1 MKEKLTKFSRGMFQY
16 ERQVLL
22 FSQESIELGI
32 ESGKIYE
39 GSLKISTKSHIPIK
53 GILSKT
59 DHFLKLSETSFS
71 GTEVTVPYTYDA
83 TELPAGET
91 RTGSILV
98 ISNCGEYEIPVVVKV
113 EAPYFLTELGK
124 IRDLF
129 QFANLAKQDWL
140 SAVKIFKS
148 DQFVKKLLCHDSK
161 TEVLYHGLMKSIST
175 SHAMEEFLISIHKK
189 VRINLTL
196 DKTSIEYSNVC
207 ESLQDRIVI
216 YKDNWGYTEIRVEA
230 DADFI
235 EPEHKIIWSENF
247 IGNSYNLKF
256 LIKKENL
263 KPGLNHGSI
272 LLKTPHQNLRVEI
285 VARGEEQLE
294 VKQQNVKDSINHQE
308 NLITLSQNYLNFRMN
323 RIAAEDYLLQMRTLL
338 NQMYE
343 SGETEYYYLLKA
355 HLAVSI
361 GDMDEISEC
370 FRYLDKCRD
379 EWEQDDPEKYAAY
392 QYLIAMKDRE
402 QDMIEVASGEI
413 EKLYQKQP
421 DNWKIFWFFMNV
433 KREYMEEPRK
443 RFEALQELLRNGV
456 RSRIIYYEASVLY
469 REHPVFLAEV
479 SEEALPVMTW
489 MVREN
494 CMSEEVK
501 QQYLLMVS
509 KRKHF
514 YPILFHS
521 LEKLYEEQEDAHIL
535 QVILSILIRTQ
546 KAGRKYFKW
555 YELGIQKQVRIL
567 QLYEYYMYSMEEDI
581 HTVLPESVVTYF
593 SVDCTLNEKK
603 RTFLYANIVEN
614 WEKYDKVVLEG
625 YEEAIHQFAKK
636 ELEKRVINRNLAIL
650 YEELCTSEA
659 FDETVKANL
668 PYVMFQQ
675 EIRCE
680 NPDIIGVAVA
690 HKEVE
695 KEVYT
700 PLEGGV
706 AQVAIYTD
714 TAQIFLVDRKNNRYA
729 ATMEYY
735 VSKYLFLNELAKE
748 CLSFAEQNGMLLL
761 YLYEQMETYHKYAQT
776 AVTIRKRILM
786 LDELKTAFYWEC
798 FGKLV
803 NYYYDTTQ
811 VALLDEL
818 LQNVDFS
825 YFDPEER
832 ARMMELCM
840 VRGVNAD
847 LEEQFERYGYD
858 KLSPKR
864 LLSYCCKQLTQNPE
878 RQITQLFLDIC
889 YYALLHGKNAKQT
902 TSILCEHYVGSLEQL
917 IRIWKACKEYSL
929 DCVELE
935 EQIVSQ
941 SLFGETKR
949 KEVVTVFYEYNS
961 REQKDKMVVKA
972 YLSYRAYEY
981 LLRDEEIEAPLVEI
995 MKEFI
1000 LYNNCN
1006 IANLAYLKILS
1017 KQERLTEKEQE
1028 TAEIQVGQFVKQG
1041 ITLPFF
1047 IGFKRHFPLPY
1058 EIANKYFVD
1067 YRCNANRK
1075 VVLHYALNSERF
1087 KEEVMKNC
1095 YQGIYVKN
1103 FVLFHGNTLSYYMTE
1118 QGENYEKRTETIT
1131 INYEDDMSETD
1142 SEYSLLNSLLVAKE
1156 VQDSKTVLELMKRY
1170 MTGKTIVSEQFK
1182 MLD

>member
-1 MKEKLTKFSRGMFQY
+1 MKEKLTKFSRGVFQY
-16 ERQVLL
+16 EKQALV

-39 GSLKISTKSHIPIK
+39 GSFKISTQSHIPVK

-71 GTEVTVPYTYDA
+71 GTEVTVQYAYDA

-91 RTGSILV
+91 RTGAIMV

-113 EAPYFLTELGK
+113 EAPYFMTELGK

-140 SAVKIFKS
+140 SATKIFKS
-148 DQFVKKLLCHDSK
+148 DQFAKKLLCHDSK

-196 DKTSIEYSNVC
+196 DKTSIEYSNVA

-216 YKDNWGYTEIRVEA
+216 YKDNWGYTEIRVET

-272 LLKTPHQNLRVEI
+272 LLKTPHQNFRVEI
-285 VARGEEQLE
+285 VARGEEKLE
-294 VKQQNVKDSINHQE
+294 VKQQYVKEAISHQE

-338 NQMYE
+338 DQMYE
-343 SGETEYYYLLKA
+343 CGETDYYYLLKT
-355 HLAVSI
+355 HLAVSV

-370 FRYLDKCRD
+370 FKYLDKCKD
-379 EWEQDDPEKYAAY
+379 EWELENPERYAAY
-392 QYLIAMKDRE
+392 QYLAAMKDRE
-402 QDMIEVASGEI
+402 QEMIEEACKVI
-413 EKLYQKQP
+413 EELYQKQP
-421 DNWKIFWFFMNV
+421 DNWKIFWFYMNV
-433 KREYMEEPRK
+433 KKEYMEEPRK

-456 RSRIIYYEASVLY
+456 HSSIIYYEASVLY
-469 REHPVFLAEV
+469 REYPVFLAEV
-479 SEEALPVMTW
+479 SEEAIPVMTW

-494 CMSEEVK
+494 CMTEEVK
-501 QQYLLMVS
+501 QQYLMMVS

-514 YPILFHS
+514 YPVLFHS
-521 LEKLYEEQEDAHIL
+521 LEKLYEEKEDAQVL
-535 QVILSILIRTQ
+535 QVILSILIRAQ

-555 YELGIQKQVRIL
+555 YELGVQKQVRVL

-581 HTVLPESVVTYF
+581 HTVLPESLVTYF

-603 RTFLYANIVEN
+603 RAFLYANLVEN
-614 WEKYDKVVLEG
+614 WERYDKVILEG
-625 YEEAIHQFAKK
+625 YEEAIHEFAKK
-636 ELEKRVINRNLAIL
+636 ELEKRVINSNLAVL

-668 PYVMFQQ
+668 PYVMFGQ
-675 EIRCE
+675 EIRCD
-680 NPDIIGVAVA
+680 NPEIIGVAVA
-690 HKEVE
+690 HEEVE
-695 KEVYT
+695 NEVYT

-729 ATMEYY
+729 TTMEYY
-735 VSKYLFLNELAKE
+735 VTKYLYMNELAKE
-748 CLSFAEQNGMLLL
+748 CLSFAQQNGMLLL
-761 YLYEQMETYHKYAQT
+761 YLYEQMETYHNYAET
-776 AVTIRKRILM
+776 AVAIRKRILM
-786 LDELKTAFYWEC
+786 LDELKPSFYWEC
-798 FGKLV
+798 FEKLV

-818 LQNVDFS
+818 LKSVDFTC
-825 YFDPEER
+825 FAPEER
-832 ARMMELCM
+832 ARMMELCII
-840 VRGVNAD
+840 RGLNVD

-864 LLSYCCKQLTQNPE
+864 LLSYCCRQLNQNPDRE
-878 RQITQLFLDIC
+878 ITQLFLDIC
-889 YYALLHGKNAKQT
+889 YYALLHGRSAKQT
-902 TSILCEHYVGSLEQL
+902 TKILCENYIGSLEQL
-917 IRIWKACKEYSL
+917 IRIWKAAKEYSL

-941 SLFGETKR
+941 SLFSETKR
-949 KEVVTVFYEYNS
+949 KETVTVFYEYNS
-961 REQKDKMVVKA
+961 HEQKNKMVVKA
-972 YLSYRAYEY
+972 YLSYLAYQY
-981 LLRDEEIEAPLVEI
+981 LLRDEEIETTLEEI

-1000 LYNNCN
+1000 IGNNCD
-1006 IANLAYLKILS
+1006 IVNLAYLKILS
-1017 KQERLTEKEQE
+1017 KRDQLTEKECE

-1047 IGFKRHFPLPY
+1047 LGFKKHFSLPY

-1067 YRCNANRK
+1067 YRCNENRR

-1087 KEEVMKNC
+1087 TEEVMKNC
-1095 YQGIYVKN
+1095 YQGIYVKH
-1103 FVLFHGNTLSYYMTE
+1103 FILFHGDTLSYYITE

-1131 INYEDDMSETD
+1131 ISYEDDMSETD

-1170 MTGKTIVSEQFK
+1170 LTGKTIVSSQFK